1 MSELLRVEDLVKSF
15 PAKKRGAPPFMAV
28 GGVSFTVDEGETLG
42 LVGESGCGKT
52 TLGRSVLRLIEPD
65 SGHILYRGTDLMQTR
80 DLRPLRK
87 KLQIVFQNPSGSL
100 DPRTLVRDVIAEGP
114 RIHHMNGSKQEMQEL
129 VERLMREVGLS
140 AEYAGSYPSELSGGQ
155 QQRVSIARALALD
168 PEFIVCDEVVSAL
181 DLSYQSQ
188 IINLLERLQAERAL
202 SYLFISHDLAVVRH
216 ISRRIAVMYAGRFAE
231 LADADEL
238 IGHAAHPYTQ
248 VLLRS
253 VPVPDP
259 QRSRRAAGSGAGSA
273 GVGRV
278 SQTGCPFANR
288 CERAESAC
296 LEAVPPLREIAPGHF
311 AACRRICRSGR
322 GASHIKT

>member
-1 MSELLRVEDLVKSF
+1 MPELLRVEDLVKSF
-15 PAKKRGAPPFMAV
+15 PAKKRGGARFVAV

-52 TLGRSVLRLIEPD
+52 TLGRSVLRLVQPD
-65 SGHILYRGTDLMQTR
+65 SGRILYRGTDLMGTR
-80 DLRPLRK
+80 DMRPLRK

-100 DPRTLVRDVIAEGP
+100 DPRTQVRDIIAEGP
-114 RIHHMNGSKQEMQEL
+114 QIHRMNASKQETQEL
-129 VERLMREVGLS
+129 VDRLMREVGLS
-140 AEYAGSYPSELSGGQ
+140 PEYADCFPSELSGGQ
-155 QQRVSIARALALD
+155 QQRVSIARALALN

-188 IINLLERLQAERAL
+188 IINLLERLQAERDL

-231 LADADEL
+231 LAEAGEL

-248 VLLRS
+248 MLLRS

-259 QRSRRAAGSGAGSA
+259 QRSRRAAPGGAGSA
-273 GVGRV
+273 GLGQLP
-278 SQTGCPFANR
+278 QTGCPFAPR
-288 CERAESAC
+288 CSRAEPAC
-296 LEAVPPLREIAPGHF
+296 RQEVPPLREIAPGHF
-311 AACRRICRSGR
+311 AACRMI
-322 GASHIKT
+322 

>member
-1 MSELLRVEDLVKSF
+1 MSELLRVEDLVKRF
-15 PAKKRGAPPFMAV
+15 PSKKRSLPPFTAV
-28 GGVSFTVDEGETLG
+28 GGVSFTIDEGETLG

-52 TLGRSVLRLIEPD
+52 TLGRTVLRLTEPD
-65 SGHILYRGTDLMQTR
+65 SGRVYYRGTDVTKVR

-100 DPRTLVRDVIAEGP
+100 DPRTLVREIIAEGP
-114 RIHHMNGSKQEMQEL
+114 QIHRSIVSKQEAQDL

-140 AEYAGSYPSELSGGQ
+140 TEYADCYPSELSGGQ

-188 IINLLERLQAERAL
+188 IINLLERLQRERGL

-216 ISRRIAVMYAGRFAE
+216 ISRRIAVMYAGHFVE
-231 LADADEL
+231 LADAGEL
-238 IGHAAHPYTQ
+238 VGHAVHPYTQ
-248 VLLRS
+248 LLLRS

-259 QRSRRAAGSGAGSA
+259 QISRRSSPGGAGS
-273 GVGRV
+273 VGL
-278 SQTGCPFANR
+278 SEAPHAGCPFAPR
-288 CERAESAC
+288 CERATAQCREN
-296 LEAVPPLREIAPGHF
+296 VPSLREISPGHF
-311 AACRRICRSGR
+311 AACNRL
-322 GASHIKT
+322 

>member
-1 MSELLRVEDLVKSF
+1 MSELLRVEDLVKRF
-15 PAKKRGAPPFMAV
+15 PAKKRGVPPFVAV

-65 SGHILYRGTDLMQTR
+65 SGRILYRGTDLMETR
-80 DLRPLRK
+80 DMRPLRK

-100 DPRTLVRDVIAEGP
+100 DPRTSVRDIITEGP
-114 RIHHMNGSKQEMQEL
+114 RIHRMHVSKQETQEL
-129 VERLMREVGLS
+129 VERLIREVGLS
-140 AEYAGSYPSELSGGQ
+140 AEHADCFPSELSGGQ

-188 IINLLERLQAERAL
+188 IINLLERLQSERRL

-231 LADADEL
+231 VADAGEL
-238 IGHAAHPYTQ
+238 IGHALHPYTRL
-248 VLLRS
+248 LLRS
-253 VPVPDP
+253 VPIPDP
-259 QRSRRAAGSGAGSA
+259 QLSRRRAAGSGAGSLGA
-273 GVGRV
+273 GRV
-278 SQTGCPFANR
+278 PQTGCPFSDR
-288 CERAESAC
+288 CERAEAAC
-296 LEAVPPLREIAPGHF
+296 KEGVPPLREVAPGHF
-311 AACRRICRSGR
+311 AACRLL
-322 GASHIKT
+322 

>member
-1 MSELLRVEDLVKSF
+1 MSELLRVEELVKSF
-15 PAKKRGAPPFMAV
+15 PSKKRGIPPFTAV

-65 SGHILYRGTDLMQTR
+65 SGRILYRGTDLMKTR
-80 DLRPLRK
+80 DMRPLRK
-87 KLQIVFQNPSGSL
+87 KLQIVFQNPAGSL
-100 DPRTLVRDVIAEGP
+100 DPRTQVRSIITEGP
-114 RIHHMNGSKQEMQEL
+114 RIHRMNASEQESREL
-129 VERLMREVGLS
+129 VDRLMREVGLN
-140 AEYAGSYPSELSGGQ
+140 AEYADCYPAELSGGQ
-155 QQRVSIARALALD
+155 KQRVSIARALALD

-188 IINLLERLQAERAL
+188 IINLLESLQRERKL

-216 ISRRIAVMYAGRFAE
+216 ISRRIAVMYAGRFVE
-231 LADADEL
+231 LADAGEL

-259 QRSRRAAGSGAGSA
+259 QRSRRDGESSACSVGLGGAA
-273 GVGRV
+273 
-278 SQTGCPFANR
+278 QQGCPFANR
-288 CERAESAC
+288 CERATAVC
-296 LEAVPPLREIAPGHF
+296 RGEAPLLREIAPGHF
-311 AACRRICRSGR
+311 AAC
-322 GASHIKT
+322 HLL

>member
-15 PAKKRGAPPFMAV
+15 PAKKRGIPPLVAV
-28 GGVSFTVDEGETLG
+28 NGVSFTVDEGETLG

-52 TLGRSVLRLIEPD
+52 TLGRSVLRLVEPD
-65 SGHILYRGTDLMQTR
+65 SGQILYRGTDLTKTR
-80 DLRPLRK
+80 DMRPLRK

-100 DPRTLVRDVIAEGP
+100 DPRTLVRDIIAEGP
-114 RIHHMNGSKQEMQEL
+114 RIHRMNASKQETREL
-129 VERLMREVGLS
+129 VDRLMREVGLS
-140 AEYAGSYPSELSGGQ
+140 TEYADCYPSELSGGQ

-188 IINLLERLQAERAL
+188 IINLMERLQSERRL

-231 LADADEL
+231 VADADEL
-238 IGHAAHPYTQ
+238 VSHAVHPYTR

-253 VPVPDP
+253 VPIPDP
-259 QRSRRAAGSGAGSA
+259 QLSRRRAAGSSTGSVVGAG
-273 GVGRV
+273 RV
-278 SQTGCPFANR
+278 PQTGCAFADR
-288 CERAESAC
+288 CERAEAAC
-296 LEAVPPLREIAPGHF
+296 RLEVPPLRELAPGHF
-311 AACRRICRSGR
+311 AACRLL
-322 GASHIKT
+322 